1 MGNWWWYNQ
10 WDLQPTWCD
19 DFWSFLKKRIKTR
32 TISSFQQGKHDSPVD
47 GIDFPISRHCWTQRR
62 MVQYC
67 FCLAQLRSERV
78 ALVLWGFC
86 SLPKRGRP
94 ENDKKRQTFLGRQGS
109 RSWNDPY
116 LPGSLMSW
124 ASWASWVWSCRSL
137 GAATKTGWRRPSPV
151 FRDSSDS
158 GPQGFSR
165 LA

>member
-1 MGNWWWYNQ
+1 MIFEAFWKNGSRPEQYRHFNRENMIHQ
-10 WDLQPTWCD
+10 WMELTFLFPDTVGHNGGWCSTA
-19 DFWSFLKKRIKTR
+19 FVWPSF
-32 TISSFQQGKHDSPVD
+32 
-47 GIDFPISRHCWTQRR
+47 
-62 MVQYC
+62 
-67 FCLAQLRSERV
+67 ASERV

-124 ASWASWVWSCRSL
+124 ASWVWSCRSL

-158 GPQGFSR
+158 GPRGFSR